1 MYIYVYIYIDDI
13 SHNRRLLDAKESSP
27 DVTCDPWGDM
37 TLSRLEVNC
46 QAYNTAI
53 TACEKN
59 ANWQVFRAGRKDRV
73 FCWRTKLW

>member
-1 MYIYVYIYIDDI
+1 
-13 SHNRRLLDAKESSP
+13 
-27 DVTCDPWGDM
+27 M

-59 ANWQVFRAGRKDRV
+59 ANWQVFRAGRKDGYFVEGPNFGNMELDNNWICRIIKRAGCC
-73 FCWRTKLW
+73 FDYTTF